1 MALPSFILRKI
12 LKAVKSADKTA
23 SGSRITEPRL
33 FVYNLHFLSVLI
45 SSKKFTKGRRTYE
58 ANFTVL
64 ASRNYACLILSFRL
78 EM

>member
-23 SGSRITEPRL
+23 SGSRITEPCL

-45 SSKKFTKGRRTYE
+45 SSKNSQKVVVHTRQ
-58 ANFTVL
+58 
-64 ASRNYACLILSFRL
+64 ILRSLRAGI
-78 EM
+78 MPV

>member
-12 LKAVKSADKTA
+12 LRAVKSADKTA
-23 SGSRITEPRL
+23 SGSRITEPCL

>member
-12 LKAVKSADKTA
+12 LKAVKSADKTT
-23 SGSRITEPRL
+23 SGSRITELRL
-33 FVYNLHFLSVLI
+33 FVYNLQFLSVLI

>member
-1 MALPSFILRKI
+1 MALLNFILRKI

-45 SSKKFTKGRRTYE
+45 SSKNSQKVVVHTRQ
-58 ANFTVL
+58 
-64 ASRNYACLILSFRL
+64 ILRSLRAGI
-78 EM
+78 MPV

>member
-1 MALPSFILRKI
+1 MALLNFIFRKI

>member
-1 MALPSFILRKI
+1 
-12 LKAVKSADKTA
+12 
-23 SGSRITEPRL
+23 
-33 FVYNLHFLSVLI
+33 LSVLI